1 VLGFFDF
8 FFSWSSSET
17 FAPPKVSKHQL
28 KIEASQN
35 KEAKVSD
42 KQVTING
49 TKNPKKKK

>member
-1 VLGFFDF
+1 LAEQRSLTTTSVKRDRK
-8 FFSWSSSET
+8 
-17 FAPPKVSKHQL
+17 AKHQL